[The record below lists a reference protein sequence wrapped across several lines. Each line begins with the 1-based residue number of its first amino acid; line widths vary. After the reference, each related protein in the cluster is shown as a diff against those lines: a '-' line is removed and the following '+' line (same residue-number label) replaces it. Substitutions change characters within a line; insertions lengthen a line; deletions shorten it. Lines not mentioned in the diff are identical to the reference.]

1 MTESLITLNLDEN
14 ILRIVKAR
22 NLQGKIDMELHY
34 CLQGTPPFFE
44 SDTQKINDDVA
55 SQIKKS
61 IDNLKLSKRKMNIV
75 IPDGFTYS
83 QIVYM
88 PKLKEKELLSAI
100 KYQADQFI
108 PMPIEETSLDLD
120 ILHED
125 KTTNK
130 LLVLIIAAPQKLIER
145 VQDLTERAGFFP
157 ETIENELSATGRF
170 LANFYSPPAGEGG
183 TIFINLGYSS
193 TSFYLFDHKL
203 RLITDTHNFR
213 AGFSVFLR
221 EAQADVNIDITKAKN
236 LLKKIGF
243 AKDPTID
250 FNQILQ
256 PTIDAIST
264 ELKKFIIS
272 VKTKSPSLSIG
283 RLYLTNL
290 ATELNLIDKK
300 IEAAVSFPSAI
311 YNPQTLVIK
320 KNPTEPPII
329 DFPSYIPAIGGC
341 LE

>member
-1 MTESLITLNLDEN
+1 MTESIISLNLDEN
-14 ILRIVKAR
+14 ITRIVKAR
-22 NLQGKIDMELHY
+22 NLKGKIEINL
-34 CLQGTPPFFE
+34 LRSIQEVPPFFE
-44 SDTQKINDDVA
+44 SDTQKIFDDVTE
-55 SQIKKS
+55 QIKKT
-61 IDNLKLSKRKMNIV
+61 IDNLKLSKRRINIV

-120 ILHED
+120 ILQED
-125 KTTNK
+125 KTANR

-145 VQDLTERAGFFP
+145 IQDLAERAGFYP

-170 LANFYSPPAGEGG
+170 LTNFYTPPSVEGG

-203 RLITDTHNFR
+203 RLITDCHNFR
-213 AGFSVFLR
+213 AGYSVFLR
-221 EAQADVNIDITKAKN
+221 EAQADINIDLIKAKD

-243 AKDPTID
+243 TKESTID

-256 PTIDAIST
+256 PSIDAIST
-264 ELKKFIIS
+264 ELQKFMISIRAKSHSTIIS
-272 VKTKSPSLSIG
+272 
-283 RLYLTNL
+283 RLYLINL
-290 ATELNLIDKK
+290 ATEINFIDKK
-300 IEAAVSFPSAI
+300 IEATVSLPSAI
-311 YNPQTLVIK
+311 YNPQTLIIK
-320 KNPTEPPII
+320 TNPSEPPII
-329 DFPSYIPAIGGC
+329 DLPSYIAAIGGC